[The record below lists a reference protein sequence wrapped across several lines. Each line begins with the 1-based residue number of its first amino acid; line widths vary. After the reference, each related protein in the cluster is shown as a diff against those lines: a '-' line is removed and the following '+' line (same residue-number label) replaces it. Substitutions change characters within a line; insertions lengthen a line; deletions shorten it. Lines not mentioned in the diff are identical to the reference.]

1 MDMPEKIL
9 NETELENFLAVPAP
23 GLIEMMKRLDGDIM
37 ILGVAGKMGVTMAF
51 QAVEAIKAAGVSKNG
66 LWCSAFFES
75 GRTEQAGSAW
85 SKDDHQV

>member
-37 ILGVAGKMGVTMAF
+37 ILGVAGKMALRWRFRRWRRLKLPEYRKRFMV
-51 QAVEAIKAAGVSKNG
+51 
-66 LWCSAFFES
+66 
-75 GRTEQAGSAW
+75 
-85 SKDDHQV
+85 

>member
-37 ILGVAGKMGVTMAF
+37 ILGVAGKMGGTSSTSLNRVTGLIL
-51 QAVEAIKAAGVSKNG
+51 VPGVS
-66 LWCSAFFES
+66 WVSA
-75 GRTEQAGSAW
+75 
-85 SKDDHQV
+85 

>member
-51 QAVEAIKAAGVSKNG
+51 
-66 LWCSAFFES
+66 
-75 GRTEQAGSAW
+75 
-85 SKDDHQV
+85 